1 MAEARLTN
9 KQRDKMNKVLCED
22 CYEAE
27 AEITYLIGVY
37 KTEWSSCLACLSQS
51 IQSKLTHK
59 IMRQAVADSE
69 D

>member
-1 MAEARLTN
+1 
-9 KQRDKMNKVLCED
+9 MNKVLCED